1 MRRMAV
7 SLLMLVTVS
16 CASPARQT
24 YVGSGQRRTIY
35 MTRSAW
41 GEWNGLKLG
50 MTRDEAR
57 RLLGKPYQVNH
68 EGDSV
73 GEFWCY
79 EPCRYVT
86 FRDGEVSGWL
96 VPSELRCQVLM
107 RPS

>member
-1 MRRMAV
+1 MKRMTFT
-7 SLLMLVTVS
+7 LLMLVSIS
-16 CASPARQT
+16 CVSPARQT
-24 YVGSGQRRTIY
+24 YVGSGQPRPIY
-35 MTRSAW
+35 MIQTAR

-68 EGDSV
+68 EGESV

-79 EPCRYVT
+79 EPCGYVT
-86 FRDGEVSGWL
+86 FSDGELSGWL
-96 VPSELRCQVLM
+96 VPSELRCNIM